1 MNNNLFQIIAAL
13 ADPLRQLEAITV
25 ITKLLSIVE
34 VFKTPTGIELERE
47 ERVLIGGRE
56 KSDCR

>member
-34 VFKTPTGIELERE
+34 VFKTPTGIELERGKG
-47 ERVLIGGRE
+47 IDWG
-56 KSDCR
+56 